1 MQKNEIHILIV
12 DDDQSLGKA
21 MKEAVSR
28 AGFKAT
34 HLTKPDEALAFVKLQ
49 SIQAAVI
56 DCMLP
61 KMNGQDLAKKIK
73 AEVGQD
79 LPLIL
84 VSGIYKDKN
93 FIRDAT
99 QSTGATTFLTKP
111 FDIESLVSALS
122 EELSGLVDVPLSPL
136 SEPMTKDKL
145 SAKERIAA
153 VNDAEQVHGFDLPWI
168 FQLLMHPRVNGHLN
182 IIGADGELSGV
193 GFQKGRIVQV
203 NQKDAKSYF
212 GVLMVEH
219 GFISQEELDEVMA
232 SGSRTRKV
240 GERLVEANS
249 LSPHAI
255 QIVMAEQQSI
265 RLSKIVDDT
274 SLKVNFIDSDEMR
287 EDAITDQVDLTDLL
301 GDWLNSKI
309 KASWLKSAYI
319 PWLNYSMTK
328 GAEYSPAHRVFQLAQ
343 VQAIPGI
350 FEILS
355 AGDITLEQA
364 IPKLKGTD
372 EQILRAV
379 YALIVSRVL
388 RFDEQKRSASDLDT
402 VRARLNKLSETLSRQ
417 NYFERLGVSQKA
429 RDTEVKR
436 AYHELAKILHPDK
449 LGPNMPSD
457 IRDLARAAFN
467 LVNEAYEVL
476 SDSAKKTM
484 YMLELE
490 QGRAEAALQA
500 EQLIEQARAH
510 LSKGDIT
517 RARQM
522 IEEANTMIPPTSEMK
537 LIHMWSRL
545 KQPGI
550 ENNLRAIDEIR
561 EQLSKIP
568 PEDRHFALYFFVKGL
583 LLRATKDLDNARRN
597 LEHAISLDQNFIDS
611 RRELNI
617 LNASPASISTTDI
630 LRGDLKDVVGLLFK
644 KKK

>member
-1 MQKNEIHILIV
+1 
-12 DDDQSLGKA
+12 
-21 MKEAVSR
+21 
-28 AGFKAT
+28 
-34 HLTKPDEALAFVKLQ
+34 
-49 SIQAAVI
+49 
-56 DCMLP
+56 
-61 KMNGQDLAKKIK
+61 
-73 AEVGQD
+73 
-79 LPLIL
+79 
-84 VSGIYKDKN
+84 
-93 FIRDAT
+93 
-99 QSTGATTFLTKP
+99 
-111 FDIESLVSALS
+111 
-122 EELSGLVDVPLSPL
+122 
-136 SEPMTKDKL
+136 
-145 SAKERIAA
+145 
-153 VNDAEQVHGFDLPWI
+153 
-168 FQLLMHPRVNGHLN
+168 
-182 IIGADGELSGV
+182 
-193 GFQKGRIVQV
+193 
-203 NQKDAKSYF
+203 
-212 GVLMVEH
+212 
-219 GFISQEELDEVMA
+219 
-232 SGSRTRKV
+232 
-240 GERLVEANS
+240 
-249 LSPHAI
+249 
-255 QIVMAEQQSI
+255 
-265 RLSKIVDDT
+265 
-274 SLKVNFIDSDEMR
+274 
-287 EDAITDQVDLTDLL
+287 
-301 GDWLNSKI
+301 
-309 KASWLKSAYI
+309 
-319 PWLNYSMTK
+319 
-328 GAEYSPAHRVFQLAQ
+328 
-343 VQAIPGI
+343 
-350 FEILS
+350 
-355 AGDITLEQA
+355 
-364 IPKLKGTD
+364 
-372 EQILRAV
+372 
-379 YALIVSRVL
+379 
-388 RFDEQKRSASDLDT
+388 

-617 LNASPASISTTDI
+617 LNASPTSISTTDI